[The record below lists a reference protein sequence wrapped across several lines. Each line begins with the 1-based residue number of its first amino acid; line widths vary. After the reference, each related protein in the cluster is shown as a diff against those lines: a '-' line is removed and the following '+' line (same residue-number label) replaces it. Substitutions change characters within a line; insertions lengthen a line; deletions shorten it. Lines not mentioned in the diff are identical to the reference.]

1 MRDHTL
7 TGRHVQQLH
16 QRFVIRADNFF
27 IDEADQL
34 HRNCDQRTYL
44 GHLRPLSPARRAVCS
59 AGPGVSVIWPAAYP
73 DSVPAVTRRHPS
85 PARSGGIETNTEE
98 MTVSE
103 EREVAVR
110 KELAVMYEE
119 GVTCEGMAVEGARV
133 PAAAVPV
140 TAVPS
145 TTATKTAPATMHSH
159 GGRAHAEYRN
169 GHQGN
174 KRFA

>member
-1 MRDHTL
+1 
-7 TGRHVQQLH
+7 
-16 QRFVIRADNFF
+16 
-27 IDEADQL
+27 
-34 HRNCDQRTYL
+34 
-44 GHLRPLSPARRAVCS
+44 
-59 AGPGVSVIWPAAYP
+59 
-73 DSVPAVTRRHPS
+73 
-85 PARSGGIETNTEE
+85 

-145 TTATKTAPATMHSH
+145 TTATKTTPATKTAPATMHSH
-159 GGRAHAEYRN
+159 SGRADAECRN
-169 GHQGN
+169 GH
-174 KRFA
+174 